1 MYNHIPVVTA
11 LLDNGA
17 DPNTTDSGGRTALHY
32 ACALETPDEAAEMV
46 ELLLGG
52 GSDVNAKDTEGQTPL
67 LWAVNFWQTTIIN
80 LLLEHGA
87 LLDIKTRAGHNVLT
101 ETIHAGVCTQRP
113 EDETVDMLRLFTE
126 KGTDVNSTD
135 KQGNSALH
143 WSCQFS
149 MVETSQYLLSTGCD
163 SSLKNSDGKTA
174 LELCEE
180 EDVRSCFVTAQ
191 E

>member
-1 MYNHIPVVTA
+1 
-11 LLDNGA
+11 
-17 DPNTTDSGGRTALHY
+17 
-32 ACALETPDEAAEMV
+32 MV
-46 ELLLGG
+46 HF
-52 GSDVNAKDTEGQTPL
+52 K
-67 LWAVNFWQTTIIN
+67 
-80 LLLEHGA
+80 
-87 LLDIKTRAGHNVLT
+87 LDIKTRAGHNVLT

-143 WSCQFS
+143 WSCQFG
-149 MVETSQYLLSTGCD
+149 MAETSRYLLSVAAGCD